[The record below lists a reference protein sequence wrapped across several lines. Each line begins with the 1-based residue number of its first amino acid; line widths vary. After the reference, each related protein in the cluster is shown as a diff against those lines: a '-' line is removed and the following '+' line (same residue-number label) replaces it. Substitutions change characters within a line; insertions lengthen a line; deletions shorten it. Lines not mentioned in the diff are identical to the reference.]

1 MVLIDYVVRPVPST
15 LDRFI
20 MNWIQATYQ
29 PTTLFSLKPS
39 WATSSGGKSLLMPSP
54 YALKMAL
61 LDAAIRVDGW
71 KHASFSWSWISQLQ
85 IGIQLPE
92 RMVVTNLFAKILKIR
107 RNPAK
112 EGAADAGPF
121 QKTIAYREYVYFSD
135 VIHLALGTDAANHPS
150 LETYLLNINYLG
162 KRGGFVQLM
171 GRPTA
176 VSNIAAYTI
185 LTEEMTAF
193 PPHGLMQRIDD
204 CDPKM
209 KLDQA
214 NIYTKARPKRIVRD
228 VVLPYRLKKSS
239 RSYSF
244 YERVI

>member
-1 MVLIDYVVRPVPST
+1 
-15 LDRFI
+15 
-20 MNWIQATYQ
+20 
-29 PTTLFSLKPS
+29 
-39 WATSSGGKSLLMPSP
+39 MPSP

-71 KHASFSWSWISQLQ
+71 GHAEFAWAWLARLQ
-85 IGIQLPE
+85 IGIQLPDQ
-92 RMVVTNLFAKILKIR
+92 MVVTNLFAKILKIR

-135 VIHLALGTDAANHPS
+135 KIQFVLGTDVANHAA
-150 LETYLLNINYLG
+150 LARYLLNITYLG

-171 GRPTA
+171 GPPTG
-176 VSNIAAYTI
+176 VSDTTAYTV

-204 CDPKM
+204 CDSKM

-214 NIYTKARPKRIVRD
+214 NIYTKSRPKRVVRD

-239 RSYSF
+239 RSYSL
-244 YERVI
+244 YERVT